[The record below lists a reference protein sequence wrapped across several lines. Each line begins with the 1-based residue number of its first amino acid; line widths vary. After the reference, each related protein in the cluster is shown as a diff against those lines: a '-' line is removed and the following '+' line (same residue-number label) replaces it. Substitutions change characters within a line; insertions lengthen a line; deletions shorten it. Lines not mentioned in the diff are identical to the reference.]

1 MYFGYNYIYGEC
13 ILEDFHE
20 YPLPKNFSPQFI
32 MKLDLCSI
40 FIELNPQN
48 KIMTNLHKIGNPWKQ
63 GQEIWSVSKYQY
75 INYLHW
81 FNFLKII
88 QGLFWV
94 IIFQGGDEDDWI
106 NVSELVMKMIK

>member
-1 MYFGYNYIYGEC
+1 MYFGYNYIYGEW

-48 KIMTNLHKIGNPWKQ
+48 KIMTNLHKIGNPWK
-63 GQEIWSVSKYQY
+63 
-75 INYLHW
+75 
-81 FNFLKII
+81 
-88 QGLFWV
+88 
-94 IIFQGGDEDDWI
+94 
-106 NVSELVMKMIK
+106 